1 MREKFDQ
8 ILRKRV
14 LAVVCVTNT
23 ILSLLLC
30 GDKNK
35 YEISNVLES
44 LGRQTETTCVTSN
57 HSPEIAFWVQ
67 LLYLCLLTSENK
79 HGTAG

>member
-1 MREKFDQ
+1 MRQKFYQ
-8 ILRKRV
+8 FLRQRV
-14 LAVVCVTNT
+14 VAIVCVTNS

-44 LGRQTETTCVTSN
+44 LGRQTETTCG
-57 HSPEIAFWVQ
+57 HVQ
-67 LLYLCLLTSENK
+67 SFPGNCFLGPATLPVSVNF
-79 HGTAG
+79 